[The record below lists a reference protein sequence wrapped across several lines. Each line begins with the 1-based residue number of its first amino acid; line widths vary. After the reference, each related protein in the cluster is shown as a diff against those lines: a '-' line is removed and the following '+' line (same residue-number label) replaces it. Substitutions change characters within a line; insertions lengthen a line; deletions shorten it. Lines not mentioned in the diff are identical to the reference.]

1 MAVLRLKYIND
12 CTDRVGVRRYYFRKG
27 TIRVALPGLPG
38 TPVFGEKYDELPAHL
53 RLREHLAKTGI
64 DSDDLLTEKLGKGPF
79 TRESLGNMIRSL
91 APKLASRAIPRM
103 DYVT

>member
-38 TPVFGEKYDELPAHL
+38 TPVFGEKYDELPAH
-53 RLREHLAKTGI
+53 
-64 DSDDLLTEKLGKGPF
+64 
-79 TRESLGNMIRSL
+79 
-91 APKLASRAIPRM
+91 
-103 DYVT
+103 